1 MEGEERGGASCRRL
15 QCKIKEDAIHGYNR
29 ASRNLQAIAISHCV
43 IRGQAPDKGARY
55 HARTHNGQRDH
66 HCAPAP
72 HVKDHRASPI

>member
-1 MEGEERGGASCRRL
+1 MGGGKRGATAAGAYNVRL
-15 QCKIKEDAIHGYNR
+15 KKMPFTDSR

-43 IRGQAPDKGARY
+43 IRGQAPDRRARY
-55 HARTHNGQRDH
+55 HARTHNGQRDQ